1 MASTISTPEPKGELA
16 QPEATVDH
24 GEATKLKEKQAHSEN
39 PPARTF
45 HYELSYDLQY
55 KVLRSLDYSTATLL
69 TSTNRYFHNVL
80 YPKLEYAIP
89 VPERLEGCKKVD
101 QNTRSSQRAH
111 AQTLHKSRRCWTC
124 AIENNYYAD
133 LRPVKKDRVLYYP
146 CHDCGLLGTEFNR
159 CRGEHVSRNVVN
171 RQCSKDKQLSP
182 FERFSTGILR
192 QTIGYLD
199 CLDTIHLHM
208 ASCSTMHQ
216 VKLDWVAIHKRFAL
230 VLTKEAPLIELVYP
244 EIFKLKDESASPVA
258 REMPRQEHPYPCY
271 SCFKVKT
278 AAKFSSKTLQFAQ
291 EEPNRFWQ
299 RRCKDCCTLAADD
312 QGILTLWLRHRLCSD
327 CGLVRVRGEAC
338 LGCSEA

>member
-1 MASTISTPEPKGELA
+1 MKG
-16 QPEATVDH
+16 
-24 GEATKLKEKQAHSEN
+24 
-39 PPARTF
+39 
-45 HYELSYDLQY
+45 
-55 KVLRSLDYSTATLL
+55 
-69 TSTNRYFHNVL
+69 
-80 YPKLEYAIP
+80 
-89 VPERLEGCKKVD
+89 
-101 QNTRSSQRAH
+101 SQRAH

-124 AIENNYYAD
+124 AIENKYYAD

-182 FERFSTGILR
+182 LERLSTGILR

-199 CLDTIHLHM
+199 CLDTIHLRM

-312 QGILTLWLRHRLCSD
+312 QEILTLWLRRRLCSD
-327 CGLVRVRGEAC
+327 CGLVRFRGEAC
-338 LGCSEA
+338 LGCSGA